1 MLAAL
6 EAASAEL
13 ARHSVPHAL
22 IGAGAMAAHGVV
34 RSTDDLDLLVTD
46 RAVLAPGFW
55 DDLPRQGYT
64 VEVRIGDDA
73 DPLAGVV
80 RLARPPARA
89 LDVVVGRSAWQA
101 DLIARSRLHRLGSVE
116 VPVASPADLILLK
129 VFAGGG
135 QDLQDVQALLEAG
148 DREAIEAAVDAELGR
163 LPAEA
168 RAAWAALSRP
178 SPRGR

>member
-6 EAASAEL
+6 EAAAAALSKRA
-13 ARHSVPHAL
+13 VPFAL
-22 IGAGAMAAHGVV
+22 IGAGAMAAHGVI

-46 RAVLAPGFW
+46 RAVLAAGFWVDLPVPGFS
-55 DDLPRQGYT
+55 

-101 DLIARSRLHRLGSVE
+101 DLIARCRPHRLGSVE

-129 VFAGGG
+129 LFAGGG
-135 QDLQDVQALLEAG
+135 QDLRDVRSLLETG
-148 DREAIEAAVDAELGR
+148 DREAIEAAVAAELGR
-163 LPAEA
+163 LPATA
-168 RAAWAALSRP
+168 REAWASLDRLSPCR
-178 SPRGR
+178 